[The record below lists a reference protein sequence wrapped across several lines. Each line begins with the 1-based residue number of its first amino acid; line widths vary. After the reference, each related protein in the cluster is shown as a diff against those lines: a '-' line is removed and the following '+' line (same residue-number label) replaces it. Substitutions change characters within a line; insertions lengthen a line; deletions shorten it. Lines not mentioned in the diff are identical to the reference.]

1 MSKKCFLFILLI
13 FSISSTLLS
22 QDINFMPLPNSVTK
36 GNDKFIISSSLKI
49 LLINN
54 SSKKLYDYSN
64 EILRRIS
71 NKTGIFLDKEVVVTN
86 TDEQTEKIV
95 ISFEKSVDVKL
106 GIDESYTI
114 KILNNKINI
123 DAKSDIGIMHAL
135 ETLYQLVLND
145 SLQYYFPTIEISD
158 APRFKWRGLMI
169 DVSRH
174 FMPVDV
180 IKRNINAMA
189 MVKMNVLHLHLSDNQ
204 SVRVESKIFPEIQE
218 KCSNG
223 EYFTQSQLSDIIQYA
238 NNRGIR
244 VIPEFDIPWHST
256 AWFAAF
262 PELASKNEKYEPEI
276 SWGVFDPVFNP
287 TIEKTYEFFDKFIGE
302 MASIFNDEYFHIG
315 GDEGTDKYWSE
326 NEQIKNFMKN
336 NNMDDIKTL
345 HNYFNLRIL
354 RILEKYNKKMI
365 GWDEVFQP
373 DMPNTIVIQSWRGQK
388 SLIDFAEKG
397 YFGILS
403 NGYYIDLIQ
412 PTDYHYLNNPIPD
425 SISISDEAREKV
437 LGGEATMWSELVT
450 SENID
455 SRIWPRTAAIAERFW
470 SKSSVNDVKSMYKR
484 LDFINDILENVGVA
498 HIKNIDMMIR
508 RLCNYNDTTPLKT
521 LLEVIEPLKE
531 YSRHSKGV
539 KYTTYSPYTRVVDVA
554 IPDVRKGRELKSL
567 LMEFNVNSKKEIGT
581 IIKSKLNKYVLN
593 YGPYKYLA
601 SKSPILSEILP
612 LAYNLYN
619 LCEITIK
626 IIDLRESNRKI
637 SKNDFT
643 EYSNIL
649 HDAKKSFGQVEIV
662 FISEVELL
670 LNSLKQK

>member
-1 MSKKCFLFILLI
+1 MSKKCILFILLI
-13 FSISSTLLS
+13 FSIINTLLS
-22 QDINFMPLPNSVTK
+22 QDLNLMPLPNSVNL
-36 GNDKFIISSSLKI
+36 GNDKFIINSSLKI
-49 LLINN
+49 LLTNN
-54 SSKKLYDYSN
+54 SSKKLNDYSK
-64 EILRRIS
+64 EVLRRIS
-71 NKTGIFLDKEVVVTN
+71 NKTGIFLDKEVITTN
-86 TDEQTEKIV
+86 TDELTGKIV
-95 ISFEKSVDVKL
+95 ISYEKSENIKL

-145 SLQYYFPTIEISD
+145 SFQYYFPTIEIKDS
-158 APRFKWRGLMI
+158 PRFKWRGLMI

-223 EYFTQSQLSDIIQYA
+223 EYFTQSQLLDIIQYA

-326 NEQIKNFMKN
+326 NEQIKDFMQH

-354 RILEKYNKKMI
+354 KILEKYNKKMI
-365 GWDEVFQP
+365 GWDEIFQP

-397 YFGILS
+397 YLGILS

-470 SKSSVNDVKSMYKR
+470 SKSSINDVNDMYKR
-484 LDFINDILENVGVA
+484 IDFINNLLENVGAA

-531 YSRHSKGV
+531 YSRHSRGV

-554 IPDVRKGRELKSL
+554 IPDVKKGRELKNL
-567 LMEFNVNSKKEIGT
+567 LKEFSKTSKKEVGT
-581 IIKSKLNKYVLN
+581 ILKSEINRYVLN
-593 YGPYKYLA
+593 YEPCKKLIN
-601 SKSPILSEILP
+601 KSPILAEILP
-612 LAYNLYN
+612 LVNNLHK

-626 IIDLRESNRKI
+626 IIDLKESNTKI
-637 SKNDFT
+637 NKYDFT
-643 EYSNIL
+643 EYSKIIN
-649 HDAKKSFGQVEIV
+649 DSKQSFGQVEIV
-662 FISEVELL
+662 FINEVESL
-670 LNSLKQK
+670 LNSL